1 MKTKVDKLSIQDK
14 VEDEIFG
21 KPVLKAQKKRA
32 NDILNDFDDFVEIR
46 KRLKYFREK
55 IDNATSILEINRV
68 LREIRAYM

>member
-32 NDILNDFDDFVEIR
+32 NDILNDFVEIR